1 MASVSG
7 LAVASLQLLNER
19 YRPYKGPL
27 MGIPTM
33 YIFDREGDSF

>member
-19 YRPYKGPL
+19 YRPYKGTC
-27 MGIPTM
+27 MRSGVVCVCV
-33 YIFDREGDSF
+33 YV